1 LDVGCGTGLLSLFCA
16 QAGAKH
22 VYGVEASKGIFELAK
37 SIVSANG
44 LTDRIT
50 LINSEIEKIPN
61 LPVDRVDVIVSEWM
75 GFYLLHESML
85 SSVIYARD
93 KWLDSNRLTLLE
105 KVF

>member
-1 LDVGCGTGLLSLFCA
+1 MDVGCGTGLLSLFCA

-50 LINSEIEKIPN
+50 LINSEIEKIAN

-93 KWLDSNRLTLLE
+93 KWLDSNRLIS
-105 KVF
+105 